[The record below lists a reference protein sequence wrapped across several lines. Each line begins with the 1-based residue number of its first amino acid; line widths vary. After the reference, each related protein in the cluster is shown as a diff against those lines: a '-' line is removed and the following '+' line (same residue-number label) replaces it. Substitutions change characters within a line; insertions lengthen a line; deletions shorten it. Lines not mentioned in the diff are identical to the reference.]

1 MDVGQAIGIMAEPT
15 GINRHIGLDWLRI
28 GAFGLLILFH
38 IGLYFG
44 PGPWLVKWP
53 DTLRWIA
60 YPIAAIAPWR
70 LMVLFAVSGYASAAM
85 LSRAPSVGSF
95 LGDRSLRLLLPLVF
109 GTLVIVAPQ
118 DWVRFQVSGDFSGSL
133 AWFWTHQELSF
144 TFFHNAF
151 LPNWEHLWFLGY
163 LWAYTALLALMLIML
178 PQSLRWIDNVA
189 LWLARHSRLIAVP
202 PILIIFSRAAI
213 HHAGLDTVQRYN
225 DLEGDVHFLPAFL
238 FGFMLAR
245 QPALWEAIARVWKP
259 ALLGSL
265 LCLASI
271 WLAVVT
277 ADQRTSPLLVLTDLI
292 SESAMAWLM
301 LPVMFHA
308 AARLMQ
314 RDHRWRGALAR
325 AVFPFYIVHQTVI
338 VLIGFALRDSG
349 LPALAVFALLLAAT
363 IAAGLAAFLTA
374 SRLAPIGWLMG
385 VPPKA
390 RSSGA
395 AIKGPSG
402 TALPRQG

>member
-1 MDVGQAIGIMAEPT
+1 MTSPSGID
-15 GINRHIGLDWLRI
+15 RHIGLDWLRI

-53 DTLRWIA
+53 DTIDWIA

-85 LSRAPSVGSF
+85 LSRAPSAGSF
-95 LGDRSLRLLLPLVF
+95 LGDRSLRLLLPLIF

-118 DWVRFQVSGDFSGSL
+118 DWVRFQVSGDYRGSL

-144 TFFHNAF
+144 GFFHNAF

-163 LWAYTALLALMLIML
+163 LWAYTALLALVLIAL
-178 PQSLRWIDNVA
+178 PQSLRWIDRLA
-189 LWLARHSRLIAVP
+189 LWVATDSRLITVP
-202 PILIIFSRAAI
+202 LVLIILGRAAI
-213 HHAGLDTVQRYN
+213 HHAGLDTIQRYN

-245 QPALWEAIARVWKP
+245 QPALWQAIARVWRS

-271 WLAVVT
+271 WLALGR
-277 ADQRTSPLLVLTDLI
+277 ADAEISPLLVLTDLI
-292 SESAMAWLM
+292 AESAMAWLM

-308 AARLMQ
+308 AARLLQ
-314 RDHRWRGALAR
+314 LDHRWRSPLAR

-338 VLIGFALRDSG
+338 VLLGFALRDTG
-349 LPALAVFALLLAAT
+349 LPAITVFALLLAAT
-363 IAAGLAAFLTA
+363 IAAGLIAYAVA
-374 SRLAPIGWLMG
+374 SRFQPIGWLMG

-390 RSSGA
+390 RSIGA
-395 AIKGPSG
+395 AITARSE

>member
-1 MDVGQAIGIMAEPT
+1 MAEPT
-15 GINRHIGLDWLRI
+15 GIDRHLGLDWLRI

-53 DTLRWIA
+53 DTLEWVA

-85 LSRAPSVGSF
+85 LSRAPSVASF
-95 LGDRSLRLLLPLVF
+95 FGDRSLRLLLPLVF

-118 DWVRFQVSGDFSGSL
+118 DWVRFQVSGDYRGSL

-144 TFFHNAF
+144 RFFHNAF

-163 LWAYTALLALMLIML
+163 LWGYTALLALVLIAL
-178 PQSLRWIDNVA
+178 PPALRAIDRFA
-189 LWLARHSRLIAVP
+189 LWLAQDSRLIIVP
-202 PILIIFSRAAI
+202 LIAIILSRAAI
-213 HHAGLDTVQRYN
+213 HHAGLGSIQRYN
-225 DLEGDVHFLPAFL
+225 DLEGDVHFMPAFL

-245 QPALWEAIARVWKP
+245 QPMLWSAIARAWKP
-259 ALLGSL
+259 ALAGSL
-265 LCLASI
+265 LCLGSI
-271 WLAVVT
+271 WLAV
-277 ADQRTSPLLVLTDLI
+277 ADTEARTSPVLVLTDLI
-292 SESAMAWLM
+292 AESAMAWLM
-301 LPVMFHA
+301 LPVMFQA
-308 AARLMQ
+308 AARLLN

-338 VLIGFALRDSG
+338 VLLGFALRDSC
-349 LPALAVFALLLAAT
+349 LPAIAVFALLLGAT
-363 IAAGLAAFLTA
+363 LAAGWIAYALGSRFAA
-374 SRLAPIGWLMG
+374 IGWLMG
-385 VPPKA
+385 VPP
-390 RSSGA
+390 RSPHTDA
-395 AIKGPSG
+395 AITARSG

>member
-1 MDVGQAIGIMAEPT
+1 MTSPSGID
-15 GINRHIGLDWLRI
+15 RHIGLDWLRI

-44 PGPWLVKWP
+44 PGRWLVKWP
-53 DTLRWIA
+53 DTLEWVA

-85 LSRAPSVGSF
+85 LSRARSVGAF
-95 LGDRSLRLLLPLVF
+95 FGDRSARLLLPLIF

-118 DWVRFQVSGDFSGSL
+118 DWVRFQVSGDYRGSL

-144 TFFHNAF
+144 GFFHDAF

-163 LWAYTALLALMLIML
+163 LWGYTALLALVLIAL
-178 PQSLRWIDNVA
+178 PSSLRWLDRLA
-189 LWLARHSRLIAVP
+189 DWLAQDSRLVTVP
-202 PILIIFSRAAI
+202 MMLIILGRAAI
-213 HHAGLDTVQRYN
+213 HHADLDTIQRYN

-245 QPALWEAIARVWKP
+245 QPALWQAIARVWRL

-271 WLAVVT
+271 WLAVDR
-277 ADQRTSPLLVLTDLI
+277 ADAHISPLLVLTDLI
-292 SESAMAWLM
+292 AESAMAWLM

-308 AARLMQ
+308 AARLLQ
-314 RDHRWRGALAR
+314 RDHRWRSALAR

-338 VLIGFALRDSG
+338 VLLGFALRDSG
-349 LPALAVFALLLAAT
+349 LAAATVFALLLAAT
-363 IAAGLAAFLTA
+363 IAAGLIAFALA
-374 SRLAPIGWLMG
+374 SRFAAIGWLMG
-385 VPPKA
+385 VPPPTP
-390 RSSGA
+390 SNGS
-395 AIKGPSG
+395 AIKVRTG
-402 TALPRQG
+402 TAWPRRG